1 VEEPAFFLPDV
12 AFGKSEVGGMAQ
24 TDLAGAGVGSLV
36 LLGCGKM
43 GGAMLEGWLKGGL
56 TPARVVV
63 IDPYPSDWLKAQAAR
78 GVTVN
83 PAELAPANVAVIAV
97 KPQMMGAAAPQLV
110 ALAGRGTVFLSIA
123 AGTPIAAFEAMFGAG
138 TPIVRAMPNTPAAI
152 GRGIS
157 ALVGNA
163 AVTEAQMAMAEA
175 LLAAVGQTVR
185 LETEEQMHAV
195 TGLSGSGPAYVFH
208 MIEAMAEAG
217 AAAGLPPELA
227 MRLARATVAGAGAL
241 ADASPESAG
250 QLRVNVTSPGGT
262 TAAGLG
268 VLMPE
273 LSRLMTGTVAAA
285 AQRSRELAK

>member
-1 VEEPAFFLPDV
+1 MT
-12 AFGKSEVGGMAQ
+12 K

-56 TPARVVV
+56 MPARVQV

-78 GVTVN
+78 GVSVN

-97 KPQMMGAAAPQLV
+97 KPQTMGAAAPQLV

-123 AGTPIAAFEAMFGAG
+123 AGTPIATFEAMFGAG

-185 LETEEQMHAV
+185 LECEEQMHAV

-208 MIEAMAEAG
+208 MIEALAEAG
-217 AAAGLPPELA
+217 TAAGLPPELA

-250 QLRVNVTSPGGT
+250 QLRANVTSPGGT

-285 AQRSRELAK
+285 AQRSRELAE